1 MMRPLYV
8 ISLVFAGSLAW
19 ADVIVPVKTIRANT
33 VLTADLLTLNSNLSG
48 PGLSDMSQAIGLET
62 RVMLYAGRPI
72 RAEDLIQPAL
82 VERNALVPIVFQQSG
97 LTITTL
103 GRALDRGAAGD
114 TVRVMNASSRNT
126 LFGTVLE
133 DGRIFVSER

>member
-1 MMRPLYV
+1 MRCFLA
-8 ISLVFAGSLAW
+8 ICLALVGAVAG
-19 ADVIVPVKTIRANT
+19 ADVVVPVKTIRANT
-33 VLTADLLTLNSNLSG
+33 VLTADLVALNPNVSG
-48 PGLSDMSQAIGLET
+48 PGLSDIDQAVGLET

-72 RAEDLIQPAL
+72 RAEDLIAPAL
-82 VERNALVPIVFQQSG
+82 VERNALVPIIFQQSG

-114 TVRVMNASSRNT
+114 IIRVMNASSRNT

>member
-1 MMRPLYV
+1 MRCLLA
-8 ISLVFAGSLAW
+8 ISLVFSAAMGW
-19 ADVIVPVKTIRANT
+19 AEVVVPVKTIRANT
-33 VLTADLLTLNSNLSG
+33 VLTPDLVALNTNLSG
-48 PGLSDMSQAIGLET
+48 PGLSDVDQAIGLET

-114 TVRVMNASSRNT
+114 IIRVMNANSRNT

-133 DGRIFVSER
+133 DGRIYVSER